1 MPSQLM
7 RNLGPWRTVEALKTR
22 HQYVVAEG
30 IAGYTMSNHAKFLGP
45 DYFLSATMRRRSSG
59 SGPSPVRMPAT
70 GDLRGEKRRPR
81 VDRRVL
87 GSSCERRLLACAVTR
102 RRFSSGCRAHP
113 ATAPAG
119 SNRSSH
125 GGNEM
130 AEAFD

>member
-1 MPSQLM
+1 MS
-7 RNLGPWRTVEALKTR
+7 
-22 HQYVVAEG
+22 VAEG

-87 GSSCERRLLACAVTR
+87 GSSCERRLLAPSVTAWAHTAFLELCADQPY
-102 RRFSSGCRAHP
+102 HQP
-113 ATAPAG
+113 DDD
-119 SNRSSH
+119 NRP
-125 GGNEM
+125 
-130 AEAFD
+130 